1 MPFMPDPSVHS
12 GLYVL
17 KQEVAGVLLAIKQSG
32 VAQSR
37 PVASGL
43 ADIRWCMLAGLA
55 TLPLHRACTALCAE
69 PIHSHTEPS
78 MPPSPQRTSSIPYTS
93 EQNTLKIKHI

>member
-43 ADIRWCMLAGLA
+43 ADIRCCMPSGQA
-55 TLPLHRACTALCAE
+55 TPPHHCACTALRAE
-69 PIHSHTEPS
+69 RIHSHTEPS
-78 MPPSPQRTSSIPYTS
+78 MRSSPQRSSSIPYTWDYS
-93 EQNTLKIKHI
+93 A